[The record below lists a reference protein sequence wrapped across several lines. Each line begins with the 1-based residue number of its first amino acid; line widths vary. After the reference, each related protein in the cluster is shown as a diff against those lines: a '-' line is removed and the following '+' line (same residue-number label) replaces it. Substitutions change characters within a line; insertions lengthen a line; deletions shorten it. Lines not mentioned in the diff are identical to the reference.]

1 VSEPG
6 QRGDDAWE
14 QAAWIWSALLYGVLV
29 VATALALLD
38 GQPRGGDRWVML
50 GLAALM
56 AAWHLAFERLGIPRE
71 SPAPVLVYWAGLVA
85 IWFFLAGIDPAYFSL
100 LLGLYPQI
108 FRLLHLRPAI
118 LGAVALTVVVVWR
131 EVLLSGKPL
140 SENPGAVGGGLLS
153 LLFGILFTIWIT
165 RIIEQSA
172 GRRELIEQLEATRG
186 ELAAAER
193 ESGRLAE
200 RQRLARDI
208 HDTLAQGFVSIVL
221 QLQAAE
227 GELPPGADTARRHLE
242 LARRTASDNL
252 AEVRRLVWDLR
263 PEQLRAA
270 SLGEALGRLA
280 ERLAEESGVSATTT
294 VTGTPRPLSPDAE
307 VTLLRVTQEAL
318 ANVSRHARAGR
329 VALTLSYMDGEAA
342 LDVRDDGIGF
352 APGADGAGPNGGLGL
367 HGMRERVEALGGRL
381 AVEST
386 PGGGTTVAVTVPA
399 AEGSGRWE
407 GAQGGAPV

>member
-1 VSEPG
+1 VSD
-6 QRGDDAWE
+6 QCRRGDDAWE
-14 QAAWIWSALLYGVLV
+14 QGAWIWSALLYGVLG
-29 VATALALLD
+29 VATVLALLD
-38 GQPRGGDRWVML
+38 GEPRGDDRWVML
-50 GLAALM
+50 ALVALM
-56 AAWHLAFERLGIPRE
+56 VAWNLAWERLGISEDSPR
-71 SPAPVLVYWAGLVA
+71 PVLLYWAGLIL
-85 IWFFLAGIDPAYFSL
+85 IWFFLTGIDPTYFSL
-100 LLGLYPQI
+100 LLALYPQV
-108 FRLLHLRPAI
+108 FRLLRLRHAI
-118 LGAVALTVVVVWR
+118 PGAVALTVVVVWR
-131 EVLLSGKPL
+131 EVLLSGRPL
-140 SENPGAVGGGLLS
+140 SENWSAIGGGLLS
-153 LLFGILFTIWIT
+153 LLFGTLFAIWIT

-172 GRRELIEQLEATRG
+172 GRRQLIEQLESTRSD
-186 ELAAAER
+186 LAAAEW

-227 GELPPGADTARRHLE
+227 SELPAGADAARRHLE

-270 SLGEALGRLA
+270 SLGEALGRLT
-280 ERLAEESGVSATTT
+280 ERLAEESGVTATTT

-352 APGADGAGPNGGLGL
+352 APGADGARPNGGLGL

-381 AVEST
+381 AVESA
-386 PGGGTTVAVTVPA
+386 PGGGTTVAVTVPV
-399 AEGSGRWE
+399 G
-407 GAQGGAPV
+407 

>member
-227 GELPPGADTARRHLE
+227 GELPPGADAARRHLE

-280 ERLAEESGVSATTT
+280 ERLAEESGVSATTA

>member
-1 VSEPG
+1 VSDRCR
-6 QRGDDAWE
+6 RGDDAWE
-14 QAAWIWSALLYGVLV
+14 QGAWIWSALLYGVLG
-29 VATALALLD
+29 VATVLALLD
-38 GQPRGGDRWVML
+38 GEPRGSDRWVML
-50 GLAALM
+50 ALVALM
-56 AAWHLAFERLGIPRE
+56 VGWNLAWERLGISE
-71 SPAPVLVYWAGLVA
+71 DSPWPVLLYWAGLIV
-85 IWFFLAGIDPAYFSL
+85 IWFFLTGIDPTYFSL
-100 LLGLYPQI
+100 LLALYPQI
-108 FRLLHLRPAI
+108 FRLLRLRHAI
-118 LGAVALTVVVVWR
+118 PGAVALTVVVVWR
-131 EVLLSGKPL
+131 EVLLSGRPL
-140 SENPGAVGGGLLS
+140 SENWSAIGGGLLS
-153 LLFGILFTIWIT
+153 LLFGTLFAIWIT

-172 GRRELIEQLEATRG
+172 GRRQLIEQLESTRS

-227 GELPPGADTARRHLE
+227 GELPAGAHAARRHLE

-252 AEVRRLVWDLR
+252 ADVRRLVWDLR

-270 SLGEALGRLA
+270 SLGEALGRLT
-280 ERLAEESGVSATTT
+280 ERLAEESGVTATTT

-342 LDVRDDGIGF
+342 LDVRDDGVGF

-367 HGMRERVEALGGRL
+367 HTMRERVEALGGRL
-381 AVEST
+381 AVESA
-386 PGGGTTVAVTVPA
+386 PGGGTTVAVTVPV
-399 AEGSGRWE
+399 G
-407 GAQGGAPV
+407 

>member
-1 VSEPG
+1 VSD
-6 QRGDDAWE
+6 QSRRGDDAWE
-14 QAAWIWSALLYGVLV
+14 QGAWIWSALLYGVLG
-29 VATALALLD
+29 VATVLALLD
-38 GQPRGGDRWVML
+38 GEPRGDDRWVML
-50 GLAALM
+50 ALVALM
-56 AAWHLAFERLGIPRE
+56 VAWNLAWDRRWISED
-71 SPAPVLVYWAGLVA
+71 SPWPVLLYWAGLIV
-85 IWFFLAGIDPAYFSL
+85 IWFFLAGIDPTYFSL
-100 LLGLYPQI
+100 LLALYPQI
-108 FRLLHLRPAI
+108 FRLLRLRHAI
-118 LGAVALTVVVVWR
+118 PGAVALTVVVVWR
-131 EVLLSGKPL
+131 EVLLSGRPL
-140 SENPGAVGGGLLS
+140 SENWSAIGGGLLS
-153 LLFGILFTIWIT
+153 LLFGTLFAIWIT

-172 GRRELIEQLEATRG
+172 GRRQLIEQLESTRSD
-186 ELAAAER
+186 LAAAER

-227 GELPPGADTARRHLE
+227 GELPAGAHAARRHLE

-270 SLGEALGRLA
+270 SLGEALGRLT
-280 ERLAEESGVSATTT
+280 ERLAEESGVTATTT

-342 LDVRDDGIGF
+342 LDVRDDGVGF
-352 APGADGAGPNGGLGL
+352 ASGADGAGPNGGLGL
-367 HGMRERVEALGGRL
+367 HTMRERVEALGGRL
-381 AVEST
+381 AVESA
-386 PGGGTTVAVTVPA
+386 PGGGTTVAVTVPVA
-399 AEGSGRWE
+399 
-407 GAQGGAPV
+407 

>member
-14 QAAWIWSALLYGVLV
+14 QTAWIWSALLYGVLA

-56 AAWHLAFERLGIPRE
+56 AAWHLAFERLGIPRR
-71 SPAPVLVYWAGLVA
+71 SPVPVLVYWAGLVT
-85 IWFFLAGIDPAYFSL
+85 IWFFLAGLHPAYFSL

-118 LGAVALTVVVVWR
+118 LGAVALTVAVVWR

-140 SENPGAVGGGLLS
+140 SENPRAVAGGLLS
-153 LLFGILFTIWIT
+153 LLFGTLFAIWIT

-172 GRRELIEQLEATRG
+172 DRRELIEQLEATRG

-227 GELPPGADTARRHLE
+227 GELPAGADAARRHLE
-242 LARRTASDNL
+242 LARRTAGDNL

-280 ERLAEESGVSATTT
+280 ERLAEEGGVRATTT

-318 ANVSRHARAGR
+318 ANVRRHARAGR

-342 LDVRDDGIGF
+342 LDVRDDGVGF
-352 APGADGAGPNGGLGL
+352 PPGADGADRGGGLGL

-399 AEGSGRWE
+399 PEGSGEPQR
-407 GAQGGAPV
+407 GAPV